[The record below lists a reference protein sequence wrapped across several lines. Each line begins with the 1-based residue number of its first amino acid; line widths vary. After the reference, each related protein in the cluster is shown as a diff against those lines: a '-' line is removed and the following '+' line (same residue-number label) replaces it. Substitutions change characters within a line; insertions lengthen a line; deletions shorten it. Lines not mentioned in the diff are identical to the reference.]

1 MPVKEDA
8 CRGEHRFFALDPIGV
23 QESGKVCVILVCT
36 ACGELKIHE
45 IQVATPGTPVSE

>member
-1 MPVKEDA
+1 MERKEEI
-8 CRGEHRFFALDPIGV
+8 CVGSHRFFALDPIGV